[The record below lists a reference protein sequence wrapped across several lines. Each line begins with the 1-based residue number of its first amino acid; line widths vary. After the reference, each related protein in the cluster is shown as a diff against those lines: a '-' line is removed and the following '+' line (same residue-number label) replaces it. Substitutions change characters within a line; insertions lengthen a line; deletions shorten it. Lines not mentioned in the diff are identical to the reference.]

1 MTPLEFLAEVLPS
14 PGNGYYCVAELTKRK
29 EHQFLEEIAGAQ
41 PHIDRW
47 LANECDI
54 FFALATF
61 KEPGKRE
68 QINTQVIKSL
78 FIDMDGY
85 ASKKA
90 AAMALDGFLKTTGLE
105 AFGAPW
111 VVASGGGIHCYW
123 PLTEEVNTTIWK
135 PVAEKLKRLC
145 VQEGLK
151 IDMNVTADSARV
163 LRIPETKNF
172 KKKYGTPRP
181 VKLMSTAGRFDFED
195 VADCIDAQLREE
207 FRPLPQTMVEISG
220 TRPKRD
226 PNATQVKLLENAD
239 TSFEQIWDKTVA
251 GTGCGQIK
259 DYVENAQEDGKEPI
273 WRALLSWTKCC
284 SDGPEYAVW
293 LSDMHPYDHARM
305 HQKIVE
311 IKGPYSCVKL
321 DSENPGICGTCPH
334 SGKITNPLILGRV
347 IRTDDS
353 EKQIVLNQI
362 PAGPEPSV
370 ADAIDGSLDVPAPAP
385 QQHVVTRPKPPRGFT
400 YGQNGGVYKEVEI
413 EDAQGNK
420 TKKQTPVLPYD
431 LFVVDILKQEGEHVV
446 HLAALRPDGAVT
458 VILPQ
463 KAVVSKDETVKVLA
477 SQNVI
482 ASFGKGNDAN
492 MFDYVRGAVE
502 DASLNKRAI
511 TVPTQCGWQE
521 DGSFVYNN
529 RVFTPDGRETTIPMP
544 GLENI
549 NRNTNHAG
557 DLQCWRKPWDL
568 LVQRNMNTMLA
579 LSLDSFGASLMK
591 FTGYDGFVW
600 HIGSTESGTG
610 KSLTLELKAG
620 VWGHPIKFRTSR
632 GTSAVAMQNR
642 LGLLNSMPLLI
653 DEITSKSRKDME
665 WAPEFIF
672 DVSEAQGKERME
684 SGANKE
690 RLNNSTWSTSC
701 TMTSNVHLSD
711 YMSGARQHSSN
722 GELLRMLEWT
732 PNVALEW
739 SDSDRGILKNI
750 RLNYGV
756 AGETWVRWIVTH
768 QDVVKEVMAK
778 VHAKLKDVMHFVD
791 DERYWHAAATTT
803 VSAAILTGPK
813 YANLLNV
820 PVKGIVEALHNL
832 VKNARGVLRKNV
844 RTAEDVLNAYT
855 RENYGNFIVIRK
867 GNDKGFVAGWG
878 SGETIDASTTR
889 SKVLGR
895 VEHET
900 SAGGYIE
907 YFLEEQL
914 LKQHCVAMSFGYSD
928 FKKQI
933 EETFKGSVH
942 YIKKDM
948 LARTKGPNMRVNV
961 MHITRKMEELNA
973 DSLPVADFGEE

>member
-14 PGNGYYCVAELTKRK
+14 PGNGHYCVAELTIRK
-29 EHQFLEEIAGAQ
+29 EHQFLENINEAQ

-47 LANECDI
+47 LDKKADI

-68 QINTQVIKSL
+68 AVNAKVIKSL

-85 ASKKA
+85 TTKKA
-90 AAMALDGFLKTTGLE
+90 AALALDAFLKKTGLDV
-105 AFGAPW
+105 FGAPW

-123 PLTEEVNTTIWK
+123 PLTQELEIDVWK

-145 VQEGLK
+145 VQEGMK
-151 IDMNVTADSARV
+151 IDMAVTADAARV
-163 LRIPETKNF
+163 LRIPGTTNF

-181 VKLMSTAGRFDFED
+181 VKLMSTAGRFEFED
-195 VADCIDAQLREE
+195 LANCIDSQLREE
-207 FRPLPQTMVEISG
+207 FKPLPNRMVDIGG

-226 PNATQVKLLENAD
+226 PNATQVKLLDNAD

-251 GTGCGQIK
+251 GTGCGQLQ

-284 SDGPEYAVW
+284 SDGPGYAVW
-293 LSDMHPYDHARM
+293 LSDLHPYDHERM
-305 HQKIVE
+305 HQKIID
-311 IKGPYSCVKL
+311 IKGPYSCEKL

-334 SGKITNPLILGRV
+334 RGKITNPLILGRV
-347 IRTDDS
+347 VRTDDS
-353 EKQIVLNQI
+353 EKQIVLNHE
-362 PAGPEPSV
+362 PSPPEPLDEIE
-370 ADAIDGSLDVPAPAP
+370 DAIDVAPPAA
-385 QQHVVTRPKPPRGFT
+385 QQQVVTRPHAPRGFT

-420 TKKQTPVLPYD
+420 TKKQTPILPYD
-431 LFVVDILKQEGEHVV
+431 LFVVDILKQEGEHIV
-446 HLAALRPDGAVT
+446 HLAANRPDGAVT

-477 SQNVI
+477 SQNII
-482 ASFGKGNDAN
+482 ASFGKGNDN
-492 MFDYVRGAVE
+492 NLFDYVRGAVE
-502 DASLNKRAI
+502 DASMTKKAI

-529 RVFTPDGRETTIPMP
+529 RVFTKDGRETTVPMP

-557 DLQCWRKPWDL
+557 SLENWRKPWDL

-579 LSLDSFGASLMK
+579 IALDSFGSSLMR
-591 FTGYDGFVW
+591 FTDYDGFVW

-620 VWGHPIKFRTSR
+620 VWGHPIKYRTSKS
-632 GTSAVAMQNR
+632 TSPVAMQNR

-672 DVSEAQGKERME
+672 DVSEAQGKDRME

-701 TMTSNVHLSD
+701 TLTSNVHLSD

-739 SDSDRGILKNI
+739 ADSDRVILKNV
-750 RLNYGV
+750 RQNYGV
-756 AGETWVRWIVTH
+756 AGEAWVRWIVTH
-768 QDVVKEVMAK
+768 QDIVQEVMDK
-778 VHAKLKDVMHFVD
+778 VHAKLKTVMEFVD
-791 DERYWHAAATTT
+791 DERYWHAACTCSVA
-803 VSAAILTGPK
+803 SAILTGPK

-820 PVKGIVEALHNL
+820 PVKNIVEALHNL
-832 VKNARGVLRKNV
+832 VKKARGVLRKNV

-867 GNDKGFVAGWG
+867 GSDKGILAGWG
-878 SGETIDASTTR
+878 SGETIDASITR

-895 VEHET
+895 VEHEVA
-900 SAGGYIE
+900 AGGYVE

-928 FKKQI
+928 FKKQL
-933 EETFKGSVH
+933 EEAFKGSIH

-961 MHITRKMEELNA
+961 MHITRKIEELDGN
-973 DSLPVADFGEE
+973 SLPVADFE